1 MQERQMK
8 LKFVKSP
15 KRILQRHWF
24 AEGDP
29 GATLLFVVSVK
40 PIACVWR
47 PDVFIT
53 AAMVKT
59 QKETDCRKKD
69 IYRFYTRSSVFGD
82 FKQKQHTAVFL
93 VAAHQTVLL
102 RVKMNTWNGIKIF
115 SKRLTGP
122 TLVAGSS
129 FTDSTL
135 QVVLHKLPNL
145 AVEWLAFHYI

>member
-1 MQERQMK
+1 MK

-24 AEGDP
+24 AEVDP
-29 GATLLFVVSVK
+29 GAALLFVVSVK

-59 QKETDCRKKD
+59 QKESDCRKKD

-82 FKQKQHTAVFL
+82 FKQKQHTAIFL
-93 VAAHQTVLL
+93 VAAHQTVFQ

-115 SKRLTGP
+115 SKTS
-122 TLVAGSS
+122 VAGSL
-129 FTDSTL
+129 FTDCTL